1 MTQLLVSVRSAQE
14 AEAALR
20 GGAGLIDVKEPAH
33 GSLGRASDEV
43 IADVLRVV
51 ASRRPVSAAL
61 GELVEGGGWRVE
73 GEELFSPSTL
83 HPAPST
89 RLAYVKWGLASA
101 ASSWPLLLCEA
112 TRRMTEQLPNCRA
125 VAVAYA
131 DWQRAAA
138 PRPEEVCSFALEKAM
153 GAFLL
158 DTWNKDGSTLLD
170 WLPLNEIERLRNR
183 CRAAGIPMALAGS
196 LGAAEIRTLL
206 PLRPDWFA
214 VRGAVCPRRQ
224 RESEID
230 ESKVRQLASMVRAN
244 L

>member
-33 GSLGRASDEV
+33 GSLGRASDDV
-43 IADVLRVV
+43 LADVLRVV
-51 ASRRPVSAAL
+51 AGRRPISAAL
-61 GELVEGGGWRVE
+61 GELTEALAV
-73 GEELFSPSTL
+73 PSL
-83 HPAPST
+83 KS
-89 RLAYVKWGLASA
+89 LAYVKWGLASA
-101 ASSWPLLLCEA
+101 ASSWPCLLCEA
-112 TRRMTEQLPNCRA
+112 MRRMTEQLPNCRA

-138 PRPEEVCSFALEKAM
+138 PRPEEVCSFAIEKAM

-170 WLPLNEIERLRNR
+170 WLPLNDIERLRES
-183 CRAAGIPMALAGS
+183 CRAAGVPIALAGS

-206 PLRPDWFA
+206 PLRPEWFA
-214 VRGAVCPRRQ
+214 VRGAVCPRRL